1 MARWW
6 FLRVLS
12 NSSKP
17 QTWHEIQPQGRLAW
31 TPWHAGGFCVYC
43 QTPPPSHGS
52 CGQSPGEPGQAQ
64 AGHAEPCS
72 PPAQEQPQPPQGQP
86 GALPSQPPSDGAA
99 CRAHGWIGHH
109 HPAGQASP

>member
-6 FLRVLS
+6 FLRILS
-12 NSSKP
+12 NSSSFSWILRSISWR
-17 QTWHEIQPQGRLAW
+17 T
-31 TPWHAGGFCVYC
+31 C
-43 QTPPPSHGS
+43 
-52 CGQSPGEPGQAQ
+52 QAQ

-86 GALPSQPPSDGAA
+86 GVLPSQPPSDGAA